1 MMTGWIRLTRWR
13 PDALLMSDL
22 DPIYVNVEQIQAVYE
37 EVFGDNGDI
46 VTVID
51 MVTGEFRVSEDVN
64 AVLQK
69 IRLSRPVRT

>member
-1 MMTGWIRLTRWR
+1 MTGWIKLTRWS
-13 PDALLMSDL
+13 PDALLESDL

-37 EVFGDNGDI
+37 EVVGDEGDI

-51 MVTGEFRVSEDVN
+51 MLTGEFKVSED
-64 AVLQK
+64 AKEVLQK